1 MGGLQQFILHEESA
15 SYWRVVF
22 ENPPLN
28 LVNPDTLVQ
37 LRQLVGRIEAAPE
50 LKVVLFE
57 SANPDYFLAH
67 YDMARAAEKVDGG
80 GAVES
85 PWIDFATRLAYAPVV
100 SIASVRGRARGI
112 GNEFLMACDLRFAS
126 IERAIFGQPEIGVGI
141 MPGGGALE
149 RLPLLVGRSRA
160 LEIIVGADDLDAT
173 TAERYGLVNRAIPDA
188 ELDAVVLNL
197 VRRIA
202 SFDKQT
208 IAESKS
214 ALNRKGIP
222 DLADLRSSQD
232 LFRSSIGWSGAR
244 TRLKT
249 LVERGLGQHGDCEL
263 RLGHHLGSL

>member
-1 MGGLQQFILHEESA
+1 MLGLPQFILHEESDR
-15 SYWRVVF
+15 YWRVVF

-28 LVNPDTLVQ
+28 LVNPDTLAQ
-37 LRQLVGRIEAAPE
+37 LRQLIGRIEIASE

-67 YDMARAAEKVDGG
+67 YDMARATEKAADTD
-80 GAVES
+80 AIES

-126 IERAIFGQPEIGVGI
+126 TERAIFGQPEIGVGI

-173 TAERYGLVNRAIPDA
+173 TAERYGLVNRAVPDT
-188 ELDAVVLNL
+188 ELDAFVLNL
-197 VRRIA
+197 VARIA
-202 SFDKQT
+202 SFDKQA
-208 IAESKS
+208 IAESKK
-214 ALNRKGIP
+214 ALNRKGLP
-222 DLADLRSSQD
+222 DLADLKSSQD

-244 TRLKT
+244 ARLKT
-249 LVERGLGQHGDCEL
+249 LVKRGLGQQGDFEL
-263 RLGHHLGSL
+263 RLGDHLGNL

>member
-1 MGGLQQFILHEESA
+1 MSDVPQFILYEEST

-28 LVNPDTLVQ
+28 LVNPETLLQ
-37 LRQLVGRIEAAPE
+37 LFRLVGRIEMAPD

-57 SANPDYFLAH
+57 SANSDYFLAH
-67 YDMARAAEKVDGG
+67 YDMTRATAQGVNTG
-80 GAVES
+80 GAES
-85 PWIDFATRLAYAPVV
+85 PWIDFTTRLAHAPVL

-126 IERAIFGQPEIGVGI
+126 VERAIFGQPEIGVGI

-173 TAERYGLVNRAIPDA
+173 TAERYGLVNRAVPDD
-188 ELDAVVLNL
+188 ELDALVSNL
-197 VRRIA
+197 VRRVA
-202 SFDKQT
+202 SFDKQA
-208 IAESKS
+208 IAESKK
-214 ALNRKGIP
+214 ALNRQGIP
-222 DLADLRSSQD
+222 DRADLRSSQD
-232 LFRSSIGWSGAR
+232 LFRSSIGWAGAR
-244 TRLKT
+244 ARLKN
-249 LVERGLGQHGDCEL
+249 LVDRGLGQDGDFER